1 MRKLFLHISAVSAA
15 LLFCLACSQD
25 KSTVIPRGKMSKIY
39 AEMLVMDQWAVSK
52 SDLRTIADTSLVYEP
67 IFQKYGYDTEDY
79 RKSVEHYMKDPE
91 RFSRILRATSEI
103 LEDRIVEIKELK
115 RLYLRQVEIS
125 GFVTD
130 FNIGEY
136 FPYLSEE
143 PYVHYYDSLSVQA
156 DSGYV
161 YRLVSI
167 ERADTLYDLLRMI
180 VPADSIVVD
189 TLAIEVEKQD
199 AAPVVKDVK
208 DIKEI
213 DEIVSME
220 LEDHA
225 KDFVKKT
232 VRKSDGESGIILHSK
247 LDSQEKK

>member
-15 LLFCLACSQD
+15 LLLCLACSQD

-39 AEMLVMDQWAVSK
+39 AEMLVMDQWAVSE

-103 LEDRIVEIKELK
+103 LEARIVEIKELK

-143 PYVHYYDSLSVQA
+143 PYVHYYDSLSVEP
-156 DSGYV
+156 DTMWV
-161 YRLVSI
+161 YRLKNTDRGDTIYRDLRMVI
-167 ERADTLYDLLRMI
+167 LDTLNVRDTVVTADTVM
-180 VPADSIVVD
+180 AND
-189 TLAIEVEKQD
+189 TIMKQ
-199 AAPVVKDVK
+199 
-208 DIKEI
+208 
-213 DEIVSME
+213 
-220 LEDHA
+220 
-225 KDFVKKT
+225 
-232 VRKSDGESGIILHSK
+232 
-247 LDSQEKK
+247 